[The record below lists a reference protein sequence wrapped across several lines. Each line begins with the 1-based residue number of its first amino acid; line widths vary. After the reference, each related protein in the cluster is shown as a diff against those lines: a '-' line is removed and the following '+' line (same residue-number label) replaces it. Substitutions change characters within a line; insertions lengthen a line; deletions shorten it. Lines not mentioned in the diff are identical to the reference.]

1 MLFRSVLAWSLAA
14 VLAVCAAARRAWRG
28 DLNGAAVLAALLAAG
43 VCGAV
48 NTLTDAP
55 RFLTLL
61 LVLMWLAGERDSTS
75 PGRASGT
82 SNSPSAGLSQAPAAP
97 ASATLD
103 HASNR
108 SPSPYP

>member
-1 MLFRSVLAWSLAA
+1 M
-14 VLAVCAAARRAWRG
+14 
-28 DLNGAAVLAALLAAG
+28 LAALLAAG
-43 VCGAV
+43 VCGTV

-61 LVLMWLAGERDSTS
+61 LVLMWLAGERGSALL
-75 PGRASGT
+75 GRASGAAT
-82 SNSPSAGLSQAPAAP
+82 RPCNGLSQAPAAP

-103 HASNR
+103 HAPNR